1 MVNGTG
7 DWLDLAAKDSRQN
20 IAINPST
27 PRLP

>member
-7 DWLDLAAKDSRQN
+7 DWLDPVAKDPQQN